1 MKTLMLSTLGLPLL
15 LAVPCWA
22 SSNPSVDNAFR
33 LCTGLDATGSLTQEC
48 EVSGWNSTVSIKT
61 DLKPAEAREFCVGIV
76 GIAKK
81 KGWTFDPKWQLKI
94 YSPYSGDSTIAFCN
108 LS

>member
-1 MKTLMLSTLGLPLL
+1 MKTVGVLVLGGALL
-15 LAVPCWA
+15 LNAPCSA

-61 DLKPAEAREFCVGIV
+61 DLKPDEAREFCSGIV

-81 KGWTFDPKWQLKI
+81 KGWTFEPKWQLRI
-94 YSPYSGDSTIAFCN
+94 YSPYSGENTIAVCK
-108 LS
+108 L